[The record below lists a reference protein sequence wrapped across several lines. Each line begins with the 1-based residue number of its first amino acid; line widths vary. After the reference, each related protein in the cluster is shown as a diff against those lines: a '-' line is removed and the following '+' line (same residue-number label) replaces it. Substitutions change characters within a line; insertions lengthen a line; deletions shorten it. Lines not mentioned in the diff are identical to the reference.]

1 MDESILSDF
10 FLNFYTAR
18 ERSFRLLIGR
28 EGVRVDILPA
38 LCHSRDAGF
47 PRGVGGGGVEGWER
61 GKRIDDGKGG

>member
-28 EGVRVDILPA
+28 EG
-38 LCHSRDAGF
+38 CQSRYLAGSVSQQGRRF
-47 PRGVGGGGVEGWER
+47 PEGGGRRGCGRMGEG
-61 GKRIDDGKGG
+61 